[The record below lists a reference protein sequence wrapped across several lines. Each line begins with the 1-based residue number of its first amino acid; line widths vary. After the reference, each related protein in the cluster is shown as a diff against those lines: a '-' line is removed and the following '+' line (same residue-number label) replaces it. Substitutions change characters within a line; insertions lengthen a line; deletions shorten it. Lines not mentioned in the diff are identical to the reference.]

1 MAITLHWF
9 LPTNGDSRS
18 DLSLGNAVGAAGS
31 RADAFGADRA
41 PDLEYLSLVARAAE
55 RVGFTGALT
64 PTSSWCEDAWVFTAA
79 LTQLTERFKYL
90 VAFRPGLQAPT
101 LVAQAAAT
109 YQRISRNRL
118 LLNVVTGGDDVEQR
132 RYGDHLGKA
141 ERYERAA
148 EFLTIFRQLWSGEP
162 VTFTGKHLSVE
173 NATIIPADIF
183 PDIYLGGS
191 SPEALE
197 VAAEHADVYL
207 TWGEPPAQVAEKL
220 DAVRHHVKNLGRP
233 RLAAGELRFGIRLHV
248 ISRPTEEEA
257 WAQAD
262 KLLAGLDADSISRAQ
277 QIQRNSQSEGQRR
290 MSALHG
296 GRTDNLEVSPNLWAG
311 IGLVRGGAGTAL
323 VGSHEQVADRIAEYH
338 ELGLDE
344 FILSGYPHLEEAYTV
359 GEGVIP
365 ILAERGLLADR
376 RA

>member
-9 LPTNGDSRS
+9 LPTNGDSRT
-18 DLSLGNAVGAAGS
+18 DLSLGNAVGGAGS

-41 PDLEYLSLVARAAE
+41 PDIDYLSLVAGAAE
-55 RVGFTGALT
+55 KLGFAGALT

-79 LTQLTERFKYL
+79 LTQRTEHFKYL

-132 RYGDHLGKA
+132 RFGDYLGKS

-148 EFLTIFRQLWSGEP
+148 EFLTIFRQLWSGDP

-173 NATIIPADIF
+173 NATIIPADTW

-191 SPEALE
+191 SAEALE

-220 DAVRHHVKNLGRP
+220 DAVRHQVKNLGRA
-233 RLAAGELRFGIRLHV
+233 RRAAGDLRFGIRLHV

-262 KLLAGLDADSISRAQ
+262 KLLAGLDPESIKRAQ
-277 QIQRNSQSEGQRR
+277 QVQSNSQSEGQRR

-344 FILSGYPHLEEAYTV
+344 FILSGYPHLEEAFAF

-376 RA
+376 HA

>member
-31 RADAFGADRA
+31 RADGFGADRA
-41 PDLEYLSLVARAAE
+41 PDLDYLSLVAGAAE
-55 RVGFTGALT
+55 RLGFTGALT

-79 LTQLTERFKYL
+79 LTQRTERFKYL

-132 RYGDHLGKA
+132 RFGDHLGKA

-162 VTFTGKHLSVE
+162 VTFTGKHLSVDD
-173 NATIIPADIF
+173 ATIIPADTF

-191 SPEALE
+191 SAEALE
-197 VAAEHADVYL
+197 VAAEHADAYL

-220 DAVRHHVKNLGRP
+220 DAVRHRVKNLRRA

-262 KLLAGLDADSISRAQ
+262 KLLAGLDAASITRAQ
-277 QIQRNSQSEGQRR
+277 QIQRSSQSEGQRR

-296 GRTDNLEVSPNLWAG
+296 GRTDDLEVSPNLWAG

-344 FILSGYPHLEEAYTV
+344 FILSGYPHLEEAYSF
-359 GEGVIP
+359 GEGVTP

-376 RA
+376 RS